1 MRYIKS
7 ARSAESCAF
16 LVSFLSCLR
25 ATSQKIVYVYVFYGK
40 TSPRRQ
46 EAKSKIVLFPNLRAL
61 SANANPSIAA
71 VIFEEIKVLFGCDC
85 VHSPEL
91 PRRASRLLYSQ
102 HSRSA
107 LAKNSN
113 LRTVLRQSV
122 PPRRARNDGSRI
134 LFCLLL

>member
-1 MRYIKS
+1 MNLVL
-7 ARSAESCAF
+7 F
-16 LVSFLSCLR
+16 LVSFLPCLR
-25 ATSQKIVYVYVFYGK
+25 ATSQKIVYVIRFF
-40 TSPRRQ
+40 RQ
-46 EAKSKIVLFPNLRAL
+46 TPAVPSEAKSKIVLFPNLRAL

-71 VIFEEIKVLFGCDC
+71 VIFEEIKVLYGCDR
-85 VHSPEL
+85 VISPEL

-134 LFCLLL
+134 LFCLIL